1 MAKSRN
7 QKMKLLLIMKELL
20 ENTDSSHPASIAY
33 LIEMLGENGILA
45 ERKSIYDDIDTLRLF
60 GLDIESRRERP
71 SGYYIASR
79 EFELA
84 ELKLLVDSVQSSKFI
99 THRKSGQL
107 IKKLEALAGRHEA
120 SQLQRQVYVANRIKT
135 MNESIYYNVDKI
147 HTAISR
153 DTKVRFQYFEWTP
166 EKGTQLKKQGE
177 FYKISPWGL
186 AWQDDNY
193 YLIGF
198 DSQAGIIKHYRVDK
212 MLRLEVMRAK
222 REGKEVFRKFD
233 TASYTRK
240 TFGMFGGEEEKVHLL
255 CKNQMAGVMID
266 RFGKDVMMYKEDE
279 DKFRVIADVNV
290 SSQFFGWIAGLG
302 QEVQIAAPQEIREQ
316 FKEYLDKLRNQYK

>member
-1 MAKSRN
+1 
-7 QKMKLLLIMKELL
+7 MKLLLIMKELL

-120 SQLQRQVYVANRIKT
+120 GQLQRQVYVANRIKT

-166 EKGTQLKKQGE
+166 EKETQLKKQGE

-302 QEVQIAAPQEIREQ
+302 QEVQIAAPQKVREQ

>member
-1 MAKSRN
+1 
-7 QKMKLLLIMKELL
+7 MKLLLIMKELL
-20 ENTDSSHPASIAY
+20 ENTDSSHPASVSH
-33 LIEMLGENGILA
+33 LIEMLGANGIPA

-60 GLDIESRRERP
+60 GLDIENRRERP

-107 IKKLEALAGRHEA
+107 IKKLEALAGRFDA
-120 SQLQRQVYVANRIKT
+120 GQLQRQVYVANRIKT

-147 HTAISR
+147 HTAISKNA
-153 DTKVRFQYFEWTP
+153 KVRFQYFEWTP
-166 EKGTQLKKQGE
+166 DKKIQLKKQGGL
-177 FYKISPWGL
+177 YKISPWGL
-186 AWQDDNY
+186 AWQEDNY

-255 CKNQMAGVMID
+255 CRNQMAGVMID
-266 RFGKDVMMYKEDE
+266 RFGKDVMMYKENE
-279 DKFRVIADVNV
+279 ERFRVIVDVNV

-302 QEVQIAAPQEIREQ
+302 QEVQIAAPQKVREQ
-316 FKEYLDKLRNQYK
+316 FKEYLDKLRDQYK